1 MITMTPE
8 TFFAGIP
15 NLRDSRSSVDLE
27 VWQLEELEKCS
38 ADPIYFIEKYIKI
51 NSLDEG
57 IVPMILRDYQ
67 RDLVNKFAKYR
78 FNIVKF
84 PRQSGKSAT
93 TRGYLLWYAIFNPG
107 KVVAI
112 LANKLRSSQEQMLQL
127 RESYIQLPLWMQ
139 PGVSAWNKQSIQMG
153 NGSRIMCAPTS
164 VDGIRGMSVNCMD
177 VNTRVTV
184 RDKISLDSTMKSIAD
199 IALSLDEDTSEL
211 VSHKADFNGN
221 VLFFKNTKYEIL
233 TPDGYKDFDGVM
245 LGKNKTITIELFGGQ
260 KYTVTENH
268 LIKSR
273 SGEFIH
279 AKELKK
285 GSMVCMGNQTLGT
298 VKKVTQNHEETEV
311 GDFLDIKDNHQY
323 IAEGGLV
330 SHQCL
335 YIDEMA
341 FLKPHM
347 AEEFMASVFP
357 VLSSGKTTQLL
368 ITSTPNGMNHFYT
381 LWEKSY
387 YEDEI
392 PKEKRRGF
400 QSFVKSEITY
410 KVVPGRDEEW
420 AEAERRRLGPLKF
433 RQEYE
438 CMFLG
443 SAATLIGPMTLAK
456 LQPVPELHIP
466 GMPPSI
472 HIYEHPIRDIREL
485 EYKEWEYVASIDTGY
500 GYSQDFSVLQ
510 IFLCKSN
517 IEAIQVLTFA
527 SNDMDEEEFCQY
539 ANALLSRYHNP
550 YLIIEMNGPGQATM
564 QYFRKHEYENL
575 VHFTPPVHGLWATK
589 KTKQAACV
597 LLKTYTER
605 NLLTIRDKDTID
617 ELANFGKTTV
627 DTFGAMS
634 GGHDDFVTS
643 MYWIPYYLNSPK
655 FYGNQIDLK
664 DEKVQQVLS
673 SVFHPE
679 KKPRAGSRE
688 EFDELVYDLTTE
700 AIDPDIP
707 DIEPEPE
714 LTEFFTSLLKTPK
727 GYSVEKR
734 MNNEAGE
741 SRVKM
746 KSSDNTFQDI
756 LKYAEQSLQRTHF
769 TAPVA

>member
-1 MITMTPE
+1 MNFMTPE

-153 NGSRIMCAPTS
+153 NGSRSMCAPTS
-164 VDGIRGMSVNCMD
+164 VDGIRGMSVN
-177 VNTRVTV
+177 
-184 RDKISLDSTMKSIAD
+184 
-199 IALSLDEDTSEL
+199 
-211 VSHKADFNGN
+211 
-221 VLFFKNTKYEIL
+221 
-233 TPDGYKDFDGVM
+233 
-245 LGKNKTITIELFGGQ
+245 
-260 KYTVTENH
+260 
-268 LIKSR
+268 
-273 SGEFIH
+273 
-279 AKELKK
+279 
-285 GSMVCMGNQTLGT
+285 
-298 VKKVTQNHEETEV
+298 
-311 GDFLDIKDNHQY
+311 
-323 IAEGGLV
+323 
-330 SHQCL
+330 CL

-368 ITSTPNGMNHFYT
+368 ITSTPNGMNHFYD
-381 LWEKSY
+381 LWEKAY

-392 PKEKRRGF
+392 AKEKRRGF
-400 QSFVKSEITY
+400 QNFVKSEITY

-420 AEAERRRLGPLKF
+420 AEAERRRIGNLKF

-438 CMFLG
+438 CLFLG
-443 SAATLIGPMTLAK
+443 SAATLINPVALSK
-456 LQPVPELHIP
+456 LQPAQELHIP

-472 HIYEHPIRDIREL
+472 HIYEHPIKDVREL
-485 EYKEWEYVASIDTGY
+485 EYREWEYVASIDTGY
-500 GYSQDFSVLQ
+500 GYSQDYSVLQ
-510 IFLCKSN
+510 IFLCKST
-517 IEAIQVLTFA
+517 IEATQVLTFA
-527 SNDMDEEEFCQY
+527 SNDMDEQEFCQY
-539 ANALLSRYHNP
+539 ANALLGRYHSP
-550 YLIIEMNGPGQATM
+550 RLIIEMNGPGQATM
-564 QYFRKHEYENL
+564 QYFRTHEYENL

-597 LLKTYTER
+597 LLKTYVQRE
-605 NLLTIRDKDTID
+605 LLKIKDKDTID
-617 ELANFGKTTV
+617 ELNNFGKLTV

-655 FYGNQIDLK
+655 FYGNQVDLK
-664 DEKVQQVLS
+664 DDKIQQILA
-673 SVFHPE
+673 SVFHPT
-679 KKPRAGSRE
+679 KRSQPGAKE
-688 EFDELVYDLTTE
+688 EFEELVYEMTNE

-707 DIEPEPE
+707 DIDPEPE
-714 LTEFFTSLLKTPK
+714 LAEFFTSLLKTPK
-727 GYSVEKR
+727 GYSIEKR

-746 KSSDNTFQDI
+746 KQPNNSLDEIMKF
-756 LKYAEQSLQRTHF
+756 AEQSLQRSQL
-769 TAPVA
+769 AGSVR